1 MARFKN
7 KSRSMYNG
15 PLSKLI
21 KDAVATRMTAL
32 RAEGDAQ
39 PVWSEY
45 AEVAREKLDDGR
57 TKITERRTGTVP
69 GGKDDYD
76 GSGGYAPEDEWN
88 RFLESPQGIEYQK
101 KYGPQ
106 ELEEERVRFLEEVKK
121 VDKKEITE
129 VPRVS
134 GSEMKPTTAVEP
146 VRGENSFA
154 SQLGLDLDKYANQRG
169 SSNFAQRL
177 ADDVDMS
184 NPFTQYLQ
192 GYIRGGETSGPS
204 VIGDRF
210 NEKTNKKLNNAYR
223 KFKEGRGRKAR
234 EIDFNQWL
242 LEEDSAKDIMMK
254 DKGFKQLIDENPDV
268 RTNNL
273 FTTMFSDSYS
283 KDKYEEGFDPKSRNT
298 IEQREFDRTF
308 TEDVKRTGGETAA
321 PKLKFAN
328 PKHPLN
334 KRTMSF
340 RRKR

>member
-21 KDAVATRMTAL
+21 KNAVATRMTAL
-32 RAEGDAQ
+32 KAEGDAQ
-39 PVWSEY
+39 PVWGEY
-45 AEVAREKLDDGR
+45 AEVAREKLEDGR
-57 TKITERRTGTVP
+57 TKITERRTGEIA
-69 GGKDDYD
+69 GGDDYD
-76 GSGGYAPEDEWN
+76 GSGGYMPDEEWK
-88 RFLESPQGIEYQK
+88 RFLESPQGKEYLERTSPKQV
-101 KYGPQ
+101 
-106 ELEEERVRFLEEVKK
+106 EEERVRFLEEVKK
-121 VDKKEITE
+121 VDKRDITE

-169 SSNFAQRL
+169 SANFAQRL
-177 ADDVDMS
+177 ADDVDVS

-210 NEKTNKKLNNAYR
+210 NEKTNKKLNKAYR
-223 KFKEGRGRKAR
+223 EFKEGSGRRAKN
-234 EIDFNQWL
+234 IDFNQWL
-242 LEEDSAKDIMMK
+242 LEEDSARDIMMK
-254 DKGFKQLIDENPDV
+254 DKEFKQLLDENPDV
-268 RTNNL
+268 RSRSL
-273 FTTMFSDSYS
+273 FDTMFSDSYS

>member
-32 RAEGDAQ
+32 KAEGDAQ
-39 PVWSEY
+39 PVWGEY
-45 AEVAREKLDDGR
+45 AEVAREKLEDGR
-57 TKITERRTGTVP
+57 TKITERRTGEIA
-69 GGKDDYD
+69 GGDDYD
-76 GSGGYAPEDEWN
+76 GSGGYMPDEEWK
-88 RFLESPQGIEYQK
+88 RFLESPQGKEYLERTSPKQV
-101 KYGPQ
+101 
-106 ELEEERVRFLEEVKK
+106 EEERVRFLEEVKK
-121 VDKKEITE
+121 VDKRDITE

-146 VRGENSFA
+146 VRVENSFA

-169 SSNFAQRL
+169 SANFAQRL
-177 ADDVDMS
+177 ADDVDVS

-210 NEKTNKKLNNAYR
+210 NEKTNKKLNKAYR
-223 KFKEGRGRKAR
+223 EFKEGSGRRAKN
-234 EIDFNQWL
+234 IDFNQWL
-242 LEEDSAKDIMMK
+242 LEEDSARDIMMK
-254 DKGFKQLIDENPDV
+254 DKEFKQLLDENPDV
-268 RTNNL
+268 RSRSL
-273 FTTMFSDSYS
+273 FDTMFSDSYS

>member
-32 RAEGDAQ
+32 KAEGDAQ
-39 PVWSEY
+39 AVWGEY
-45 AEVAREKLDDGR
+45 AEVAREKLEDGR
-57 TKITERRTGTVP
+57 TKITERRTGEIA
-69 GGKDDYD
+69 GGDDYD
-76 GSGGYAPEDEWN
+76 GSGGYMPDEEWK
-88 RFLESPQGIEYQK
+88 RFLESPQGKEYLERTSPKQV
-101 KYGPQ
+101 
-106 ELEEERVRFLEEVKK
+106 EEERVRFLEEVKK
-121 VDKKEITE
+121 VDKRDITE

-154 SQLGLDLDKYANQRG
+154 SQLGLDLDKYANKRG
-169 SSNFAQRL
+169 SANFAQRL
-177 ADDVDMS
+177 ADDVDVS

-210 NEKTNKKLNNAYR
+210 NEKTNKKLNKAYR
-223 KFKEGRGRKAR
+223 EFKEGSGRRAKN
-234 EIDFNQWL
+234 IDFNQWL
-242 LEEDSAKDIMMK
+242 LEEDSARDIMMK
-254 DKGFKQLIDENPDV
+254 DKEFKQLLDENPDV
-268 RTNNL
+268 RSRSL
-273 FTTMFSDSYS
+273 FDTMFSDSYS

>member
-21 KDAVATRMTAL
+21 KNAVATRMTAL

-39 PVWSEY
+39 PVWGEY
-45 AEVAREKLDDGR
+45 AEVAREKLEDGR
-57 TKITERRTGTVP
+57 TKITERRTGEIA
-69 GGKDDYD
+69 GGDDYD
-76 GSGGYAPEDEWN
+76 GSGGYMPDEEWN
-88 RFLESPQGIEYQK
+88 RFLESPQGKEYLERTSPKQV
-101 KYGPQ
+101 
-106 ELEEERVRFLEEVKK
+106 EEERIRFLEEVKK
-121 VDKKEITE
+121 VDKREVTE

-134 GSEMKPTTAVEP
+134 GSEMKPTTAVEL
-146 VRGENSFA
+146 VRVENSFA
-154 SQLGLDLDKYANQRG
+154 SQLGLDLDKYANKRG
-169 SSNFAQRL
+169 SANFAQRL
-177 ADDVDMS
+177 ADDVDVS

-210 NEKTNKKLNNAYR
+210 NEKTNRKLNKAYR
-223 KFKEGRGRKAR
+223 EFKEGFGRRAKN
-234 EIDFNQWL
+234 IDFNQWL
-242 LEEDSAKDIMMK
+242 LEEDSARDIMMK
-254 DKGFKQLIDENPDV
+254 DKEFKQLLDENPDV
-268 RTNNL
+268 RSRSL
-273 FTTMFSDSYS
+273 FDTMFSDSYN
-283 KDKYEEGFDPKSRNT
+283 KDKFDEFDPKSRDD
-298 IEQREFDRTF
+298 EQQQKFDRTY
-308 TEDVKRTGGETAA
+308 TQDVKRTGGETVA

>member
-21 KDAVATRMTAL
+21 NDAVATRMTAL

-39 PVWSEY
+39 PSWSEY
-45 AEVAREKLDDGR
+45 AEVAREKLEDGR

-69 GGKDDYD
+69 GDKDDYS
-76 GSGGYAPEDEWN
+76 GEGGYMPLDEWN
-88 RFLESPQGIEYQK
+88 RWLESPEGIAYQE
-101 KYGPQ
+101 KYGPKKV
-106 ELEEERVRFLEEVKK
+106 EEERVRFLEEVEKI
-121 VDKKEITE
+121 DKRDVTE

-134 GSEMKPTTAVEP
+134 GDKFKPITALEP
-146 VRGENSFA
+146 VNVENSFA
-154 SQLGLDLDKYANQRG
+154 SQLGLDLDKYANQKG
-169 SSNFAQRL
+169 SANFAQRL
-177 ADDVDMS
+177 ADDVDVA

-210 NEKTNKKLNNAYR
+210 NEKTNRKLNNAYK
-223 KFKEGRGRKAR
+223 KFKEGRGQRAKN
-234 EIDFNQWL
+234 IDFNQWL
-242 LEEDSAKDIMMK
+242 LEEDSARDIMMK
-254 DKGFKQLIDENPDV
+254 DKEFKQLLDENPDV
-268 RTNNL
+268 RSRSL
-273 FTTMFSDSYS
+273 FDTMFSDSYN
-283 KDKYEEGFDPKSRNT
+283 KDKFDEFDPKSRDD
-298 IEQREFDRTF
+298 IRQQKFDRTF
-308 TEDVKRTGGETAA
+308 TEDVKRTGGETAV